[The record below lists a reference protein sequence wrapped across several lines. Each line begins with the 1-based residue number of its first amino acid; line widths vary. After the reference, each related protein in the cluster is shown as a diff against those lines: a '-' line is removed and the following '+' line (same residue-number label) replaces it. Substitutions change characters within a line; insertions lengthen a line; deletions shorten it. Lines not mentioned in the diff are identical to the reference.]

1 MPLQS
6 QVNLSVAPG
15 VAGDKATPGQSI
27 YTPLNPLAAVAL
39 PCGAASSSPS
49 WIPA

>member
-6 QVNLSVAPG
+6 KVNLSVAPG
-15 VAGDKATPGQSI
+15 VAGDKATPDQSI

-39 PCGAASSSPS
+39 LWGASSSPWS
-49 WIPA
+49 SPA